1 MRSSILK
8 LANFT
13 INYSV
18 ENMNS
23 DLKIAVV
30 GLGYVGLPLAR
41 LFATK
46 HSVVGFDINHSR
58 VDSLKSGTDT
68 TLEVDD
74 ISLQKVL
81 LDTPSHAVGLYCT
94 TSVAEIADCTYYI
107 ITVPTPVDKNNRP
120 DLRPLY
126 KSSEAVGSVLKKGD
140 IVIYESTVYPGVTE
154 EECVP
159 VLERVSG
166 LQFNVDFFAG
176 YSPER
181 INPGDKEHTVEK
193 ILKVTSGSTL
203 ETGQKVNA
211 LYQSVITAGTHLA
224 PTIKV
229 AEAAKVI
236 ENSQRDINI
245 AFVNELAKI
254 FNLMG
259 IDTQDVLKAA
269 GTKWNFLPFKPGL
282 VGGHCIGVDP
292 YYLAQRAQE
301 FGYHPEI
308 ILAGRRLNDSM
319 GEYVASQVVKLMIK
333 KGIVINGAN
342 LLMLGITFKENCP
355 DVRNTKIVDVIAS
368 LNDYGISITIYD
380 PWANPSEVKHEYGL
394 DTTTVLPS
402 QKFDAVVLGVA
413 HAAFLKLDLASLQ
426 NANSLLY
433 DVKGILG
440 SKVDGKL

>member
-1 MRSSILK
+1 MSIK
-8 LANFT
+8 
-13 INYSV
+13 V
-18 ENMNS
+18 
-23 DLKIAVV
+23 AVI

-46 HSVVGFDINHSR
+46 FPVVGFDINEKR
-58 VDSLKSGTDT
+58 IGELNSGKDN
-68 TLEVDD
+68 TLEVEDS
-74 ISLQKVL
+74 ILQKVL
-81 LDTPSHAVGLYCT
+81 VSSPSESNGLYC
-94 TSVAEIADCTYYI
+94 SFNLDDIKNCNYYI
-107 ITVPTPVDKNNRP
+107 VTVPTPVDKNNRP
-120 DLRPLY
+120 DLTPLY
-126 KSSEAVGSVLKKGD
+126 KSSETVGKVLKKGD

-154 EECVP
+154 EECIP

-166 LQFNVDFFAG
+166 LKFNVDFFAG

-193 ILKVTSGSTL
+193 ILKVTSGSTP
-203 ETGQKVNA
+203 EIGKKVDD
-211 LYQSVITAGTHLA
+211 LYKSVITAGTHLA

-254 FNLMG
+254 FNLLD
-259 IDTQDVLKAA
+259 INTHDVLEAA

-292 YYLAQRAQE
+292 YYLAQKAQE
-301 FGYHPEI
+301 KGYHPEI

-319 GEYVASQVVKLMIK
+319 GEYVASQVVKAMIK
-333 KGIVINGAN
+333 KGVTVNGAS
-342 LLMLGITFKENCP
+342 LLMLGVTFKENCP

-368 LNDYGISITIYD
+368 LEEYGIKITTYD
-380 PWANPSEVKHEYGL
+380 PWANPVEVKHEYKIES
-394 DTTTVLPS
+394 TNEIPN

-413 HAAFLKLDLASLQ
+413 HKEFLDLDMASLQ
-426 NANSLLY
+426 NAKSVLY

-440 SKVDGKL
+440 NNVDGKL

>member
-1 MRSSILK
+1 MSI
-8 LANFT
+8 
-13 INYSV
+13 
-18 ENMNS
+18 
-23 DLKIAVV
+23 KIAVI

-41 LFATK
+41 LFAAK
-46 HSVVGFDINHSR
+46 YPVVGFDINERR
-58 VDSLKSGTDT
+58 VAELNSGTDS

-74 ISLQKVL
+74 EVL
-81 LDTPSHAVGLYCT
+81 KSVLVDKPLSGNGLYCST
-94 TSVAEIADCTYYI
+94 HLDDIKDCNYYI
-107 ITVPTPVDKNNRP
+107 VTVPTPVDKNNRP
-120 DLRPLY
+120 DLTPLY
-126 KSSEAVGSVLKKGD
+126 KSSETVGKVLKKDD

-154 EECVP
+154 EECIP

-166 LQFNVDFFAG
+166 LKFNVDFFAG

-193 ILKVTSGSTL
+193 ILKVTAGSTP
-203 ETGQKVNA
+203 EIGQKVND
-211 LYQSVITAGTHLA
+211 LYKSVIIAGTHLA
-224 PTIKV
+224 PSIKV

-254 FNLMG
+254 FNLLG
-259 IDTQDVLKAA
+259 IDTHDVLEAA

-292 YYLAQRAQE
+292 YYLAQKAQE
-301 FGYHPEI
+301 TGYHPEI

-333 KGIVINGAN
+333 KGIAISGAK

-355 DVRNTKIVDVIAS
+355 DVRNTKIVDVVTA
-368 LNDYGISITIYD
+368 LRDYGIDVTIFD
-380 PWANPSEVKHEYGL
+380 PWANPSEVTHEYNL
-394 DTTTVLPS
+394 DTCCDQPND
-402 QKFDAVVLGVA
+402 KFDAIVLGVA
-413 HAAFLKLDLASLQ
+413 HREFRTLDLASLKKPE
-426 NANSLLY
+426 SVVF

-440 SKVDGKL
+440 NLADGRL